1 MKKKILLSMILISAV
16 IGGTFLVTRAFFTD
30 TETSAGNQFT
40 VGTLDLD
47 VGGAN
52 GTNVEPFVVTNI
64 GQEGDIAGSKT
75 WTVNNTGSLP
85 GRLYFR
91 LEDVVNQELGCNE
104 PEAIVDTTCANPG
117 PQEGELGNKIVAN
130 VYLDNNLV
138 HSGNLTAT
146 SQADYTSAWTALPS
160 VVIPAGGNVQ
170 VKMDWSA
177 DQADY
182 GNEIQ
187 GDSLSFNV
195 GFDLQQI
202 TN

>member
-1 MKKKILLSMILISAV
+1 MKKKILLSMV
-16 IGGTFLVTRAFFTD
+16 IIFALVGGTFMVTRAFFTD

-40 VGTLDLD
+40 VGTLDLE

-52 GTNVEPFVVTNI
+52 GTNVEPFVVSNI

-91 LEDVVNQELGCNE
+91 LEDVINQEFGCNE
-104 PEAIVDTTCANPG
+104 PEAIVDTSCGNPG

-130 VYLDNNLV
+130 IYLDNSVV
-138 HSGNLTAT
+138 HSGNLTST

-160 VVIPAGGNVQ
+160 VVIPAGGSVE
-170 VKMDWSA
+170 VKMDWA
-177 DQADY
+177 ANQADY

-187 GDSLSFNV
+187 SDSLSFNV